1 MARGGGSVAGVTAS
15 WPAAALRDAPARRH
29 YRAMTGPDPT
39 PTREEEFPI
48 LASCLYV
55 NHAAIAPWP
64 ARVARAVQDF
74 ADEASQQGAL
84 GYRHW
89 LARESALRERLAG
102 FIGAES
108 AEDIALLKNTS
119 EGVSV
124 FAAGVPIEPG
134 DNIVI
139 PAGEFPSNRL
149 PWLAQRHRGAEVRE
163 VDLPRDGD
171 AEQALLDAVDA
182 NTRVLAVSSPHWA
195 NGFRLDLERL
205 GAHCRR
211 TGALFFVDAIQ
222 HLGMLPMDVQA
233 AHIDGL
239 AADAHKW
246 LLGPE
251 GIAVFHT
258 SARARERLV
267 LQQHGWHMLERP
279 FQFDAPGR
287 AAVAGARRFEAGSP
301 NSLGQ
306 AALHAALGLLDEIGM
321 ATVERRVL
329 ANTEQLAKG
338 LGELDTV
345 RCSIPDR
352 PERRSAIIRFEPL
365 KAPFEEVYGQL
376 KSEGVVAA
384 IRGRGIRLSPHFYQG
399 ESDMQAV
406 LDAVRRCT

>member
-1 MARGGGSVAGVTAS
+1 MSRGGGSVAAKAGAR
-15 WPAAALRDAPARRH
+15 PAAALRPARARRH
-29 YRAMTGPDPT
+29 YRAMSQPDPR
-39 PTREEEFPI
+39 PGGEDAFPI
-48 LASCLYV
+48 LAHCHYV
-55 NHAAIAPWP
+55 NHAAISPWP
-64 ARVARAVQDF
+64 ARVARAVQAF

-102 FIGAES
+102 FLGAAS

-119 EGVSV
+119 EGVSL
-124 FAAGVPIEPG
+124 FAAGVALAPG

-163 VDLPRDGD
+163 VAVPRDGD
-171 AEQALLDAVDA
+171 PEQALLEAVDA
-182 NTRVLAVSSPHWA
+182 GTRVLAVSSPHWA
-195 NGFRLDLERL
+195 DGFRLDLERL
-205 GAHCRR
+205 GEHCRR
-211 TGALFFVDAIQ
+211 RGVLFFVDAIQ
-222 HLGMLPMDVQA
+222 HLGMLPMDARA

-251 GIAVFHT
+251 GIAVFYT
-258 SARARERLV
+258 STRAREELR

-279 FQFDAPGR
+279 FDFDAPDR
-287 AAVAGARRFEAGSP
+287 ATVSGARRFEAGSP

-306 AALHAALGLLDEIGM
+306 AALHEALGVLLEVGITNV
-321 ATVERRVL
+321 ARRVL
-329 ANTEQLAKG
+329 ANTEQLADG
-338 LGELDTV
+338 LAGIAAV
-345 RCSIPDR
+345 RCTAHPDAQ
-352 PERRSAIIRFEPL
+352 RRSAIIGFEPL
-365 KAPFEEVYGQL
+365 AQPLKEVYGGL

-384 IRGRGIRLSPHFYQG
+384 IRGRCIRLSPHFYQG
-399 ESDMQAV
+399 DIEMEAV